1 MSKLNL
7 AHVPAILAHM
17 SVSPVFGKVL
27 NGNDVIIYRLT
38 AEDDQTVI
46 IEGFK
51 PRMDQVGS
59 PIDPYADRRNNI
71 VWAGRKESVYGDFDR
86 TVEGHNDFTPLITA
100 FRDCLFEQFRVGAEP
115 FATTR
120 LNVTQLLKS

>member
-7 AHVPAILAHM
+7 AHVPAILEHM
-17 SVSPVFGKVL
+17 SISPVFGKVL
-27 NGNDVIIYRLT
+27 LGNDTILFRLT
-38 AEDDQTVI
+38 AQDDQTVL

-51 PRMDQVGS
+51 PLDEGGTT
-59 PIDPYADRRNNI
+59 IDPHTDRGNNI
-71 VWAGRKESVYGDFDR
+71 VGAGRKESVYGDFDR